1 MDRIS
6 SKSILTNI
14 VQEYSDFSYSCNESY
29 NLCSK
34 KTYLYLLVNKSLK
47 LSPGKVASQVGHAV
61 EKIYKHCHKY
71 QIYKSYLNTGS
82 PKIVLSVPNEE
93 QFVEILDQTKNIFKV
108 YVIDEGLTQC
118 PKNSVTVVGF
128 EPLLESK
135 APLIFKKL
143 SLY

>member
-1 MDRIS
+1 MDRIC
-6 SKSILTNI
+6 SKSILTN
-14 VQEYSDFSYSCNESY
+14 VVLEYSDFTYSCNESY
-29 NLCSK
+29 NLYSE

-61 EKIYKHCHKY
+61 EKICKHCQKWN
-71 QIYKSYLNTGS
+71 IYKSYLSNGS

-93 QFVEILDQTKNIFKV
+93 KFVEILDQTKNIFKV
-108 YVIDEGLTQC
+108 YIIDEGLTQC

-135 APLIFKKL
+135 VPLILKKL